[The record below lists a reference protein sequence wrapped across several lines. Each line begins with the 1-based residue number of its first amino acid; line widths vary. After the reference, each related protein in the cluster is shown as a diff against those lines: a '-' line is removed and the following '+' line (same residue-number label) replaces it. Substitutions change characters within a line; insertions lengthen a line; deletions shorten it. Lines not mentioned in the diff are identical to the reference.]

1 MKKNYFVTPYVLW
14 SLVFIVV
21 PLIMIVYFSL
31 YSTGEFSLEYIK
43 GALSKE
49 YLSLMW
55 RSVYL
60 ALICT
65 VFCLALGYP
74 VAYILSQ
81 MKSKIRGI
89 LLFLVI
95 APMWMN
101 FLLRTYA
108 WKTLLEKEGLLNR
121 LLELLNLPQVE
132 LLYSPA
138 AVVMGMIYNFLPF
151 MILPIYTVL
160 SKLDKSVLEASYD
173 LGASKAKTFTK
184 VILPLSMPGV
194 VSGITMVFMPAVTTF
209 VISSLLG
216 GSNNFLIGDII
227 QRYFKE
233 FDNPGMGS
241 ALSVVLLVMILICI
255 AVTSKYDK
263 EGQGGGLL

>member
-1 MKKNYFVTPYVLW
+1 MKKNYFAAPYFVW
-14 SLVFIVV
+14 SLIFIVV

-31 YSTGEFSLEYIK
+31 FSAGEFSLEHIK
-43 GALSKE
+43 AVFSRD
-49 YLSLMW
+49 YLVLMW

-65 VFCLALGYP
+65 IFCLVLGYP

-81 MKSKIRGI
+81 IKSKSRGI

-108 WKTLLEKEGLLNR
+108 WKTLLEKNGLINKF
-121 LLELLNLPQVE
+121 LELLNLPQLE
-132 LLYSPA
+132 LLYSNE

-160 SKLDKSVLEASYD
+160 SKMDKHVLEASYD
-173 LGASKAKTFTK
+173 LGASKVKTFTK
-184 VILPLSMPGV
+184 VIFPLSMPGV
-194 VSGITMVFMPAVTTF
+194 ASGITMVFMPAVTTF
-209 VISSLLG
+209 VISTLLG
-216 GSNNFLIGDII
+216 SANSYLIGNAI
-227 QRYFKE
+227 QKQFTDY
-233 FDNPGMGS
+233 NNWGMGS
-241 ALSVVLLVMILICI
+241 ALSVVLLVMILISI
-255 AVTSKYDK
+255 AITSKYDK
-263 EGQGGGLL
+263 EGQGGGLF